1 MLRIMPRRIRS
12 IRSQLLYSAVV
23 LASVLA
29 FSLQAAAQAPESTTL
44 LARLSGASLVPP
56 TDSSATGSL
65 QVSLDRQS
73 RVLKWALSTQG
84 LSGPPVA
91 ASFHGPAMPG
101 ENAAV
106 AVPLNV
112 SEGDAGSV
120 TLTPAQVDQVLAE
133 RWYVNVATRAA
144 PQGEIRGQVIVGK

>member
-1 MLRIMPRRIRS
+1 MLRIMTRRIRS
-12 IRSQLLYSAVV
+12 QLVYSAVV
-23 LASVLA
+23 LVSVLA
-29 FSLQAAAQAPESTTL
+29 VSLQAAAQQPGSTTL

-56 TDSSATGSL
+56 TDSTATGSM
-65 QVSLDRQS
+65 QVSLDKQS
-73 RVLKWALSTQG
+73 RVMKWALSTQG

-112 SEGDAGSV
+112 GEGIDSGSV
-120 TLTPAQVDQVLAE
+120 TLTPQQVDQVLAE
-133 RWYVNVATRAA
+133 RWYVNVVTKAA
-144 PQGEIRGQVIVGK
+144 PEGEIRGQVIVGR

>member
-1 MLRIMPRRIRS
+1 MLRMMTRR

-29 FSLQAAAQAPESTTL
+29 FSLQAAAQAPDSTTL
-44 LARLSGASLVPP
+44 LARLTGASLVPP
-56 TDSSATGSL
+56 TDSTATGSM
-65 QVSLDRQS
+65 QVSLDKQS

-84 LSGPPVA
+84 LSGPPVS

-101 ENAAV
+101 DNAAV
-106 AVPLNV
+106 TVPLNV
-112 SEGDAGSV
+112 SEGIDTGTV
-120 TLTPAQVDQVLAE
+120 TLTPAQVDEVLAE

>member
-1 MLRIMPRRIRS
+1 MMMRRARN
-12 IRSQLLYSAVV
+12 QFLYSAVV
-23 LASVLA
+23 VASLLAWGM
-29 FSLQAAAQAPESTTL
+29 QAVAQTSDTTTL

-56 TDSSATGSL
+56 NDSKATGSL

-73 RVLKWALSTQG
+73 RVLKWTLSTQG

-91 ASFHGPAMPG
+91 ASLHGPAMPG

-112 SEGDAGSV
+112 ASGVDAGSV
-120 TLTPAQVDQVLAE
+120 TLTPTQVDQVLAE
-133 RWYVNVATRAA
+133 RWYVNVVTAAA
-144 PQGEIRGQVIVGK
+144 PEGEIRGQVIVGK